1 MTEPYGYIHKWREP
15 IPGCFLCIPQG
26 DMVECDDAEWYQNL
40 EKTVRE
46 SVERERDKISR
57 MG

>member
-15 IPGCFLCIPQG
+15 ITGCFNIDPQG
-26 DMVECDDAEWYQNL
+26 PCVECDDEIWYQNL

-46 SVERERDKISR
+46 SVERARDKVSSVE
-57 MG
+57 